1 MSGELENSWE
11 RKTEVGGS
19 VLLINLVLPLKIR
32 VTPSNLPVLSVD
44 EISHY
49 IHVSIFVFKVF
60 TISRSHPHFME
71 G

>member
-1 MSGELENSWE
+1 M
-11 RKTEVGGS
+11 
-19 VLLINLVLPLKIR
+19 LLINLVLPLKIR
-32 VTPSNLPVLSVD
+32 MTPSNLPVLSVD

-49 IHVSIFVFKVF
+49 IRASIFVVKVF

>member
-1 MSGELENSWE
+1 MSGEPENSWE
-11 RKTEVGGS
+11 KTGHGFS

-32 VTPSNLPVLSVD
+32 VTPSNLPVLSID

-49 IHVSIFVFKVF
+49 IRASIFVVKVI